1 MKIIHRILGIP
12 HVQDKP
18 NQVHRSQGLSLDAWC
33 CQKNIYQEAQR
44 VRCHVHPPKHVA
56 GLWQV
61 SGRFQV
67 FVLPILPYPQQLII
81 GIMRPLASEWFLH
94 GFYHPFLQKHWAG
107 KPRNISHSESLH
119 NWRWCNIFLS
129 RLARIEQPA
138 MSRYHRLPHRH
149 VPSAWHMSAG
159 VAKVAICPLHPPCA
173 ACFFFENLEPWPP
186 KNGEIYYAWYS
197 LR

>member
-1 MKIIHRILGIP
+1 M
-12 HVQDKP
+12 
-18 NQVHRSQGLSLDAWC
+18 SLDAWC
-33 CQKNIYQEAQR
+33 CQKTYTKRRRECDVMSIPQNM
-44 VRCHVHPPKHVA
+44 
-56 GLWQV
+56 LQV

-129 RLARIEQPA
+129 RLTRIEQPA
-138 MSRYHRLPHRH
+138 MSRYHRLPHHH
-149 VPSAWHMSAG
+149 VPSAWHMSAD
-159 VAKVAICPLHPPCA
+159 VAKVAICPLHRPCA
-173 ACFFFENLEPWPP
+173 ACFLFLENLEPWPP
-186 KNGEIYYAWYS
+186 KNGEIYCTWYS
-197 LR
+197 LL